1 MLDLLK
7 SGGFW
12 MLPIVLCAVCAT
24 FIIIERILYYKSINK
39 NQYEVV
45 DEVKTLVKNKNFTGA
60 IEYCRAINTPL
71 SLILKKAISLY
82 KLPVGEIREGVTN
95 EATMQLPKLERFL
108 TSLGTIANISTLLGL
123 LGTVTGN
130 IQAFG
135 VLGSGGTMGDPAV
148 LAGAIAQA
156 LVTTAAG
163 LVVSI
168 PAIVFHNYFVSRV
181 NKKMIQMEGIA
192 SDLVLLIETLKVE
205 KKDD

>member
-1 MLDLLK
+1 MLELLK

-12 MLPIVLCAVCAT
+12 MVPIVLCSVCAT

-39 NQYEVV
+39 DQNKVV
-45 DEVKTLVKNKNFTGA
+45 DEVKTLVKNKNLTGA